1 MRIKYLL
8 ILFLLVT
15 AWSSLKAQEMQK
27 LSIEKA
33 VEIALNNSDEA
44 KLADTK
50 VRTAENQLQ
59 STKNLQYPDLSISGQ
74 YQHLFKPDVDVK
86 LFSNQNPDAAEGQAT
101 ASPNVNQLLL
111 GQASLSVPVFSGFK
125 IQNTIEANENNFKA
139 VSFDA
144 KESKEQIALTTIQ
157 NYINLY
163 KAQQT
168 VELFKENLKSSQQR
182 VKDFSA
188 MEENGLLARND
199 LLKAKLQEANVRLS
213 LEEAQKQVKILNYR
227 LAIFLKQPRNTQFQI
242 QENFGLPPK
251 EIAINDGD
259 ARPELEALRYRQQ
272 ASENGIKVAKSNYY
286 PSVSLL
292 GGYIAADIKN
302 AITVTNAMNIGM
314 GLSYDLSNIFK
325 NKSEV
330 RKAKSKAEEVEYNLK
345 ILDDQINVEIEN
357 ARQEYELAQR
367 KLDVFAE
374 SEEQAIEN
382 YRIVKD
388 KYDNGLVDTNDL
400 LEADLQKLQSKIN
413 LAYAK
418 ANITLMKYQLYKA
431 EGTLTNQFK

>member
-1 MRIKYLL
+1 MRIKFLL
-8 ILFLLVT
+8 ILFLLAT
-15 AWSSLKAQEMQK
+15 TWSSLKAQEIQQ

-50 VRTAENQLQ
+50 VRTAENELQ

-74 YQHLFKPDVDVK
+74 YQHLFEPDVDVK
-86 LFSNQNPDAAEGQAT
+86 LFSDQNSDGDEGQAT
-101 ASPNVNQLLL
+101 ASPDVNQLFL

-125 IQNTIEANENNFKA
+125 IQNTIHANENNFKA

-168 VELFKENLKSSQQR
+168 VELFKENLKSAQQR

-199 LLKAKLQEANVRLS
+199 LLKAKLQESNVQLS

-227 LAIFLKQPRNTQFQI
+227 LATFLKQPHNIQFEI
-242 QENFGLPPK
+242 QENFGLNPK
-251 EIAINDGD
+251 EISINNGE

-272 ASENGIKVAKSNYY
+272 ASENGIKVAQSNYY
-286 PSVSLL
+286 PSVSFL
-292 GGYIAADIKN
+292 GGYVAADIKN
-302 AITVTNAMNIGM
+302 ALTVTNAMNVGV

-325 NKSEV
+325 NKSDV
-330 RKAKSKAEEVEYNLK
+330 RTAKSKAEEVEHSLK
-345 ILDDQINVEIEN
+345 ILNDQIKIEIEN

-367 KLDVFAE
+367 KLDVYTE

-400 LEADLQKLQSKIN
+400 LEADLQQLQSKIN

-418 ANITLMKYQLYKA
+418 ADITLKKYQLYKA

>member
-15 AWSSLKAQEMQK
+15 AWESLQAQEMQK

-59 STKNLQYPDLSISGQ
+59 ATKNLQYPDLSISGQ
-74 YQHLFKPDVDVK
+74 YQHLFEPDVDVK
-86 LFSNQNPDAAEGQAT
+86 LFSNQNPNADEGQAT
-101 ASPNVNQLLL
+101 SSPNVNQLFL
-111 GQASLSVPVFSGFK
+111 GQASLTVPVFSGFK
-125 IQNTIEANENNFKA
+125 IQNTIQANENNFKA

-157 NYINLY
+157 NYIDLY

-242 QENFGLPPK
+242 QENFGLNPK
-251 EIAINDGD
+251 EIPINEGD

-272 ASENGIKVAKSNYY
+272 ASENGVKVAESNYY

-302 AITVTNAMNIGM
+302 ALTVTNAMNIGV
-314 GLSYDLSNIFK
+314 GLSYDLSHIFK

-330 RKAKSKAEEVEYNLK
+330 RTAKSKAEEVAYHLK
-345 ILDDQINVEIEN
+345 ILDDQINIEIEN
-357 ARQEYELAQR
+357 AQEEYELALR
-367 KLDVFAE
+367 KLDVFKE

-418 ANITLMKYQLYKA
+418 ANITLIKYQLYKA